1 MNWADKPPITWNNM
15 HDLLMETID
24 DANKQ
29 MRQLQRQV
37 IMDVILRL
45 MNDYNILLSDINEV
59 AKMQTE

>member
-1 MNWADKPPITWNNM
+1 MNWADKPTITWNNM

>member
-1 MNWADKPPITWNNM
+1 M